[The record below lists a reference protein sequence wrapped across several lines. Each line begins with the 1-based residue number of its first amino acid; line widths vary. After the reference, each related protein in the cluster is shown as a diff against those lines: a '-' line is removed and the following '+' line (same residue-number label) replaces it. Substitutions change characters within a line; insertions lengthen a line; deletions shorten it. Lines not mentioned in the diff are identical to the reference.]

1 MRSTAEWIGKTDDTK
16 VPPHVRAR
24 IFDRYKGVCYLSNT
38 VIRAGDAW
46 ELEHIVPWELTR
58 DDSDEN
64 VKPAHFKCHK
74 VKTADDVAAIRKA
87 DRVKAKHIG
96 AWPEP
101 RAKIKSRGFGNSR
114 RPA

>member
-1 MRSTAEWIGKTDDTK
+1 MARKNFSRKER
-16 VPPHVRAR
+16 VRLFGLHGEKCH
-24 IFDRYKGVCYLSNT
+24 ICSQKIQVGE
-38 VIRAGDAW
+38 AW

>member
-1 MRSTAEWIGKTDDTK
+1 MARKNFSRKERVRLFELHSGKCHICDQK
-16 VPPHVRAR
+16 VQV
-24 IFDRYKGVCYLSNT
+24 GE
-38 VIRAGDAW
+38 AW